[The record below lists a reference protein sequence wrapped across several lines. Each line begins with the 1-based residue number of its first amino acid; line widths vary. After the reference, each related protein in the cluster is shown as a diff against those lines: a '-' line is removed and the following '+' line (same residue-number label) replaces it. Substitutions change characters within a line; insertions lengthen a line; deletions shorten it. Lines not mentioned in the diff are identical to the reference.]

1 MLVVYD
7 LSEFL
12 WSLGLHIH
20 LRNWK
25 LWPLSLEKGTCTHTC
40 SILYK
45 ICGHSQGSVGYPI
58 DLLFLII
65 THMEIFRRHLKTWL
79 EQFRIRDSYSGLNL
93 HGGVS
98 SSHRCHW
105 SLERPSALGS
115 AFLKEG
121 EEARK
126 KETENGRVSG
136 QKKAFKRLSKAIVIW
151 LCTVGFR
158 NLWSWY
164 FLNFNFR
171 FVNYIN
177 SDLYFKVVMIF

>member
-7 LSEFL
+7 LSAFI

-40 SILYK
+40 SILHK

-58 DLLFLII
+58 DLLFSII
-65 THMEIFRRHLKTWL
+65 IHMEIFRRHLKTWV

-93 HGGVS
+93 HGGVN

-105 SLERPSALGS
+105 SLERPSAWVS
-115 AFLKEG
+115 AFLKKVRRQERRKQRK
-121 EEARK
+121 EEYLARRK
-126 KETENGRVSG
+126 PLKDC
-136 QKKAFKRLSKAIVIW
+136 QKP
-151 LCTVGFR
+151 
-158 NLWSWY
+158 
-164 FLNFNFR
+164 
-171 FVNYIN
+171 
-177 SDLYFKVVMIF
+177 